1 MIDKEFQK
9 AYIIKVGGT
18 KMTKKIIIIGGVA
31 GGATT
36 AARLRR
42 LDEFA
47 EIILFE
53 RGEFISFAN
62 CGLPYHIGGVISSRD
77 SLIVQTVSDMHDKF
91 NIDVRNFSEVT
102 EINPELKTVTVKNL
116 KTLKSYQE
124 TYDKVVISTG
134 SIPVKPPI
142 SGLKEAKNLF
152 TLRNIPDMDLIK
164 DFIEKNQPKKAAVIG
179 GGFIG
184 IEMMEN
190 LTHLG
195 IKVTLIEMAPQVM
208 GMFDYEMA
216 QIIHQSIV
224 EEGVSLIL
232 NDGVKSFDQE
242 GKQIT
247 LSSGTVVMT
256 DLIIFAIG
264 IKPDNELAKKA
275 GLELTARGAI
285 KVDHHLLTS
294 NPDIYAIGDVV
305 EVPNMITKKDML
317 AALAG
322 PANKQG
328 RFVANHIC
336 GIEDEYLG
344 TLATSA
350 AKIFNRAVA
359 STGLNEKQ
367 VKQLGLPYQ
376 AIHIH
381 PTSHASY
388 YPGAEPISM
397 KVIYNPETEEI
408 YGAQA
413 IGGLEGVDKRID
425 VLSTAIFGK
434 IKVTDLKNLDLAYA
448 PPFSSAKDPIN
459 MIGFIAENKIK
470 GLIETITWSEMQ
482 ELASKGSYILDIREE
497 PEYLLEYLPGSVN
510 IPLSVLRSRMHEI
523 PKDQQIY
530 VYCHSGQR
538 GYTASRVLSQNG
550 YKVKNLD
557 GGFKSYSCVFDQ
569 NGSEICFTLI
579 DDLGVPVTDQKKMEA
594 AIPIVNEA
602 KITMTV
608 DACDLQCPGPIVQV
622 YKAMNGMED
631 GNILEAKASDPGF
644 MKDIKAWAD
653 KTGNTLLNVQ
663 KEGKIIT
670 AHIQK
675 GTSQKVV
682 KTGYEVQENKNGTTI
697 VVFSQDLDKAI
708 AAFIIASGAKSM
720 GKNVSLFFTFWG
732 LNILRKPKKVRV
744 KKTFIERMFGMM
756 MPRGTEKLPISNMNM
771 AGIGPKM
778 IRGIMKKKNVDSL
791 RTLMASAQ
799 DMGVKI
805 IACAMSM
812 DIMGIK
818 AEELIDGIEIAGVA
832 TYLGDTQDSNHNLF
846 I

>member
-1 MIDKEFQK
+1 MN
-9 AYIIKVGGT
+9 
-18 KMTKKIIIIGGVA
+18 KKILIIGGVA

-53 RGEFISFAN
+53 RGEYISFAN
-62 CGLPYHIGGVISSRD
+62 CGLPYHIGGAISSRD
-77 SLIVQTVSDMHDKF
+77 SLIVQSVEDMHNKF
-91 NIDVRNFSEVT
+91 NIDVRNMSEVID
-102 EINPELKTVTVKNL
+102 INLEKKVVTVNDL
-116 KTLKSYQE
+116 RSEKTYEES
-124 TYDKVVISTG
+124 YDKVIISTG
-134 SIPVKPPI
+134 SQPVKPPI

-164 DFIEKNQPKKAAVIG
+164 SFIEKNQPKKAAVIG

-190 LTHLG
+190 LAHLG
-195 IKVTLIEMAPQVM
+195 MKVTLIEMAPQVM

-224 EEGVSLIL
+224 DQGVNLIL

-247 LSSGTVVMT
+247 LASGTVVMA

-264 IKPDNELAKKA
+264 VKPDNVLAKKA
-275 GLELTARGAI
+275 GLELTERGAI
-285 KVDHHLLTS
+285 KVNENLQTS
-294 NPDIYAIGDVV
+294 NPDVYAIGDVI
-305 EVPNMITKKDML
+305 EVPNLVSKHEML

-322 PANKQG
+322 PANKQA

-336 GIEDEYLG
+336 GIEDKYLG

-350 AKIFNRAVA
+350 VKIFEKTAA
-359 STGLNEKQ
+359 STGINEKQ
-367 VKQLGLPYQ
+367 LKQLGLPYHG
-376 AIHIH
+376 IHIH

-397 KVIYNPETEEI
+397 KVMYNPETEEI

-413 IGGLEGVDKRID
+413 IGGAEGVDKRID
-425 VLSTAIFGK
+425 VLATAIFGK

-448 PPFSSAKDPIN
+448 PPFSSAKDPVN
-459 MIGFIAENKIK
+459 MIGFIAENKMK
-470 GLIETITWSEMQ
+470 GLVQTITWSDMQ
-482 ELASKGSYILDIREE
+482 ELASKGAYILDVREE
-497 PEYLLEYLPGSVN
+497 SEYVLEYLPGSLN
-510 IPLSVLRSRMHEI
+510 IPLSVLRERMSEI
-523 PKDQQIY
+523 SKDQEVY
-530 VYCHSGQR
+530 VYCHSGIR
-538 GYTASRVLSQNG
+538 GYTAARLLSQHG
-550 YKVKNLD
+550 YHVMNLD
-557 GGFKSYSCVFDQ
+557 GGFKSYSCVFDH
-569 NGSEICFTLI
+569 NGSEICFTLL
-579 DDLGVPVTDQKKMEA
+579 DDLGVPVIDHKKAEQP
-594 AIPIVNEA
+594 IPMVNES
-602 KITMTV
+602 KITVTI
-608 DACDLQCPGPIVQV
+608 DACGLQCPGPIVQV
-622 YKAMNGMED
+622 YKAMNNLENGD
-631 GNILEAKASDPGF
+631 ILEAKASDPGF
-644 MKDIKAWAD
+644 MKDIKSWSE

-663 KEGKIIT
+663 KEGKVIT

-675 GTSQKVV
+675 GTNIKVTQ
-682 KTGYEVQENKNGTTI
+682 TGYDVKDTKNGTTI

-732 LNILRKPKKVRV
+732 LNILRRPKKVRV
-744 KKTFIERMFGMM
+744 KKSFIEKMFGRM

-771 AGIGPKM
+771 VGMGPIM
-778 IRGIMKKKNVDSL
+778 IKSIMKKKNVDSL

-818 AEELIDGIEIAGVA
+818 AEELIDGVEIAGVA
-832 TYLGDTQDSNHNLF
+832 TYLGDTVDSNHNLF